1 VRRALLAAAAALV
14 AVAAVAV
21 APGPGA
27 AQVPPAVTLR
37 LASQTSWVEPGG
49 QLGLRVVV
57 GGPVDP
63 GDAELAVSVFRRVAS
78 RSEFALTLE
87 DRIRGSAISV
97 SAPAPLASLPPDP
110 AGAVQIILP
119 VQDPSQPVDAARL
132 RLREPGVYPVR
143 VELRRTGGGAV
154 LARLVTHL
162 VYATPPDPGD
172 EKLRFAL
179 VVPLHAPPALRPDGT
194 RDLPAAE
201 RDRLGSLVGSVDAHP
216 LVPVTLKPTP
226 ETMQA
231 LALAGS
237 SDEAARS
244 TLETLRRATTGRQ
257 VMSGTYVP
265 VSPSAFVGEQLEG
278 EAAVQVGR
286 GDRVLADVLG
296 VLPDPRLAVLDEP
309 VDDVAIE
316 HLRRQQV
323 DRLLVADEV
332 LAPVDLPVTLAQP
345 FELDTRDVRRPR
357 ALAADVGLRAHFA
370 PRDDPALAAH
380 HLLADLAVLYFDRP
394 GRTRGVAVLPPRDWN
409 GNRAFVDTVL
419 DGLANSPIVTGST
432 VDAILAEVPPATTG
446 RHDVLRRTPAS
457 AAAKGALAVA
467 AALPADRIRE
477 ARQRIESFAA
487 MLDSD
492 NPRDDALE
500 EQLLVSQSVDVA
512 GRRRTAYLDG
522 IDSRIDAQLA
532 LVRVPEA
539 RSITLTARR
548 GEIPVTVLNE
558 ADYPVR
564 LVVQVASDKL
574 TFPSG
579 GSRRIELPRRNTTE
593 RFSVE
598 ARSSGAFPLRVQL
611 LSPDGG
617 LLIGESRFTV
627 RSTAF
632 SGVGLVLT
640 VGALGVLLL
649 WWGRHLVRGRRNR
662 RLVAAP

>member
-1 VRRALLAAAAALV
+1 MRRALLAAL
-14 AVAAVAV
+14 AAVVAMATTV
-21 APGPGA
+21 AAPGPGT
-27 AQVPPAVTLR
+27 AQTPPSATLR

-49 QLGLRVVV
+49 RLALRVVV
-57 GGPVDP
+57 GGAVDP
-63 GDAELAVSVFRRVAS
+63 ADAELAVSVFRRVAS

-97 SAPAPLASLPPDP
+97 SDPAPLASLPPDP

-119 VQDPSQPVDAARL
+119 VQDPSQPIDAARL

-162 VYATPPDPGD
+162 VYATPPEDNG

-179 VVPLHAPPALRPDGT
+179 VVPLHAPPSLRPDGT
-194 RDLPAAE
+194 RELPPAE
-201 RDRLGSLVGSVDAHP
+201 RDRLGALVGSVDAHP

-231 LALAGS
+231 LAAS
-237 SDEAARS
+237 PDEAARS
-244 TLETLRRATTGRQ
+244 IVETLRRATTGRQ
-257 VMSGTYVP
+257 VVGGPYVP
-265 VSPSAFVGEQLEG
+265 ISPSAFVDEDLRV

-286 GDRVLADVLG
+286 GNRVLADVLG
-296 VLPDPRLAVLDEP
+296 VEPDARLAVVDEPLDE
-309 VDDVAIE
+309 VAVE

-323 DRLLVADEV
+323 DRVLVADEV
-332 LAPVDLPVTLAQP
+332 LAPLDLPVTLAQP

-357 ALAADVGLRAHFA
+357 ALAADTGLRAHFG
-370 PRDDPALAAH
+370 PREDPALAAH

-394 GRTRGVAVLPPRDWN
+394 GRARGVAALPPRDWN
-409 GNRAFVDTVL
+409 GNRVFVDTL
-419 DGLANSPIVTGST
+419 LGGLANSPIVMGST
-432 VDAILAEVPPATTG
+432 VDAVLADVPAATTG
-446 RHDVLRRTPAS
+446 RDDVLRRTPAS
-457 AAAKGALAVA
+457 ATKGAA
-467 AALPADRIRE
+467 APTTALPAERIRE
-477 ARQRIESFAA
+477 ARGRIESFAA

-500 EQLLVSQSVDVA
+500 EQLLVSQSLDVT

-522 IDSRIDAQLA
+522 IDNRIDAQLA
-532 LVRVPEA
+532 LVRVPDA

-598 ARSSGAFPLRVQL
+598 ARTSGAFPLRVQL
-611 LSPDGG
+611 LSPDGR

-640 VGALGVLLL
+640 VGALAVLLL
-649 WWGRHLVRGRRNR
+649 WWARHLVRGRRNR
-662 RLVAAP
+662 HLVAAP